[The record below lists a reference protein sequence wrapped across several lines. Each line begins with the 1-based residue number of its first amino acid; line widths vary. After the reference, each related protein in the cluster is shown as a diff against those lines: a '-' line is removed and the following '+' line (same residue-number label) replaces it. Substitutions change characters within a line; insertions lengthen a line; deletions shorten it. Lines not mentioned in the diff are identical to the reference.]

1 VSRAA
6 TPTPVEQAR
15 DDLDRRL
22 GGPPVFDPP
31 EKWTLSSSW
40 HRAQAAP
47 AECGPV
53 TPAEFHVLMGH
64 PDRDGLGDGHRVTFA
79 IFEGEL
85 RAECDCQAFRFEEWC
100 AHVAYLWWRWSARG
114 NLAVTDLDTEKT
126 YLWPPAWLSIGSG
139 GDPQ

>member
-6 TPTPVEQAR
+6 TPAPIGDAR

-40 HRAQAAP
+40 QRAQAAP

-53 TPAEFHVLMGH
+53 SPAEFVVLMGY
-64 PDRDGLGDGHRVTFA
+64 PDRDGLGDDHRVTFA

-85 RAECDCQAFRFEEWC
+85 CAECDCHGFRHREWC
-100 AHVAYLWWRWSARG
+100 AHVAYLWWRWSALG
-114 NLAVTDLDTEKT
+114 DLAVTDLDTGKT
-126 YLWPPAWLSIGSG
+126 HLLPPAWLAIGSG
-139 GDPQ
+139 GDRR